1 VKSKPATKYA
11 RTPKN
16 IAEALGV
23 TPTRAALKDIAE
35 YRTWDDFP
43 KRTRHGYDKDE
54 LYAFVE
60 RNKQKIQSRK
70 NTARLL
76 QPEEKTT
83 AADLKLIG
91 GGGAAPKSAPLAVGH
106 PGAAENSVLGIAD
119 TQAALANML
128 AAHYKNRIRIFITP
142 QLIHEW
148 RTGNI
153 AVKQC
158 PLPPAKIEG
167 SSRFDGRE
175 WAAWFDRYLLP
186 HYAIG
191 SGPAAAELDFD
202 YARLEQ
208 QRHKNELERIEHER
222 FERELARGKFIAREL
237 AARTLAGTIKK
248 FHNLVKLQDERNLPL
263 SRKEKLRELGVP
275 EETLGK
281 FHAWDLAQAQALT
294 DARETQC
301 AELGQ
306 TELEI

>member
-1 VKSKPATKYA
+1 MKAKPATKYA

-91 GGGAAPKSAPLAVGH
+91 GGAAQKLASPLAGSA
-106 PGAAENSVLGIAD
+106 GAGESAVLGIAD

-153 AVKQC
+153 AVKNC
-158 PLPPAKIEG
+158 PIPPAKIEG

-175 WAAWFDRYLLP
+175 WAAWFDRHLLP

-202 YARLEQ
+202 FARLEQ

-222 FERELARGKFIAREL
+222 FERELARGKYIARDV

-281 FHAWDLAQAQALT
+281 FHAWDLTQAQALT
-294 DARETQC
+294 EAREVQC
-301 AELGQ
+301 EEFGR
-306 TELEI
+306 EDIKE